1 MDTAIVLVVR
11 HRELGLGVLVLRRGS
26 SDGAHRESH
35 ELDESTAGI
44 WMDQVHVER
53 GVRPDWTGDASVA
66 CEGVVQPQ
74 GGGLSGGSPPSMRA
88 VAGRDGPHRRPQ
100 GWTERCPAG
109 RC

>member
-26 SDGAHRESH
+26 SDGAHQESH

-66 CEGVVQPQ
+66 CEGVVQPE
-74 GGGLSGGSPPSMRA
+74 GDTLPGGSSPRVRA
-88 VAGRDGPHRRPQ
+88 VAGRYGLEKTAAGPD
-100 GWTERCPAG
+100 
-109 RC
+109 